1 MQKVTTINLND
12 AFIYLM
18 EIRSKNALKYEE
30 KLTFQEKIKLESI
43 KHPSKRLE
51 YCASRYL
58 KHLYFGDEEISY
70 LEHGTPVLEQTSLKH
85 GKHFSISHSKT
96 FTAIG
101 LNDIHPFAIDLELIS
116 DKALRLGSKFCSE
129 NERDFFDMTSEK
141 EMTLL
146 WSMKE
151 VLYKLSDRN
160 GLDFKRDITIY
171 KVDNRYFGEV
181 LLANGKLKTE
191 LLNFE
196 LNGFYLTCNQTYT
209 LLHAHS

>member
-18 EIRSKNALKYEE
+18 EIVADDMLKYQE
-30 KLTFQEKIKLESI
+30 KLTFQEKERLNSI
-43 KHPSKRLE
+43 KHPNKRLE

-85 GKHFSISHSKT
+85 GKHFSISHSRDL
-96 FTAIG
+96 TAIG
-101 LNDIHPFAIDLELIS
+101 LHDQHSFAIDLEFIS
-116 DKALRLGSKFCSE
+116 DKALRLGSKFC
-129 NERDFFDMTSEK
+129 NELEKQYFDMSSEK
-141 EMTLL
+141 DMTLL

-160 GLDFKRDITIY
+160 GLDFKKDMNIY
-171 KVDNRYFGEV
+171 RLDGTYFGEV
-181 LLANGKLKTE
+181 RLTQGKLKTE
-191 LLNFE
+191 LLYFE

-209 LLHAHS
+209 LLHAHP

>member
-18 EIRSKNALKYEE
+18 EIVADNVLEYQET
-30 KLTFQEKIKLESI
+30 LTFQEKIRLNSI
-43 KHPSKRLE
+43 KHPTKRLE
-51 YCASRYL
+51 YSASRYL

-101 LNDIHPFAIDLELIS
+101 IHDKHSFAIDLELIS
-116 DKALRLGSKFCSE
+116 DKALRLGSKFC
-129 NERDFFDMTSEK
+129 NDKERNYFSMASEK

-160 GLDFKRDITIY
+160 GLDFRRDMNIY
-171 KVDNRYFGEV
+171 KINEQYVGEV
-181 LLANGKLKTE
+181 LMSEGKLKTE
-191 LLNFE
+191 LIYFE

-209 LLHAHS
+209 LLHADS